1 MEQLSNL
8 ESLLDFFSDIEPSE
22 NAERILRDRY
32 LLKDGEGKYLEHSW
46 DDIAR
51 RVSRYIASAEILY
64 TDDIEKIRNVEEK
77 FYKLLKSRVFLPN
90 SPTLFNSGKTL
101 PRDVFQK
108 NREDM
113 SLEDYKKIFN
123 SRNRHNMLSACF
135 VVPLED
141 SMEGIFDAV
150 KDAALIQKYGGG
162 VGYDFSAL
170 RPKESSIAGTG
181 GKSSGPISF
190 MHVFNTTAST
200 IEQGGA
206 RRGAQMAVMRYDHP
220 DVIDFINSKK
230 NNDGKSILNYFNIS
244 VNFDNP
250 EEFLKK
256 LENNEE
262 IELSHPN
269 SNIKRT
275 IKAKELFDL
284 IANNAW
290 KSGDPGML
298 FLGRHN
304 KYYALSDVTPVS
316 ATNPCVVGDTKI
328 LTDRGLIKAKDLTT
342 DMKVWSPI
350 SKRFLQIE
358 KVIDQGIKPVKK
370 IILKN
375 GIELIA
381 TYDHKVYTENGW
393 VEIKNLKVGN
403 KIKIVNDKIEFENA
417 NDEFEYQN
425 IEKGNNN
432 KKMKFINTSN
442 AVAVA
447 KVLGLF
453 IGDGSLSNEGRISF
467 SIGKKDNIKEEM
479 EYLLN
484 ELSESK
490 ITIVE
495 EENQYKFM
503 IRSKN
508 FESFIREIIELN
520 ANEPTSS
527 LEKNVPEKILKSDIE
542 IQRSF
547 LIGLFTADGSVYNSN
562 GSITVSLSSV
572 SKKLLQ
578 NVQLLLLHFGINSTL
593 TIEKIERKSKIKN
606 NVYNCKTGYRILIS
620 GVDAYKFFNEIGFI
634 GEKQEKLNNLV
645 KEHLNKRGFYN
656 KNKDFIEIS
665 DIIDDG
671 EKQVFDITAGPDYVW
686 VTNGILSYDCG
697 EEPLPPYGS
706 CNLGSIDIAKVID
719 FVELGNPEGKNKD
732 LFKELVYWTA
742 RFLDDV
748 IDINVY
754 PLEKIDKVS
763 KEQRFIGLGIMGLA
777 DAMYKK
783 DLPYNSE
790 EGRKFMAETL
800 AQFAYYSHLAS
811 SELAKERGNFPLF
824 EKSKYKNGFIPF
836 PMLNDDYSDNI
847 RKWNKL
853 IKEHFFG
860 EGKNYKR
867 NVQVNTVAP
876 TGSISNLA
884 DTSSGIE
891 PNFMLAYI
899 RYMTD
904 KEGNRVPLPYM
915 NKILR
920 DKLDGDLNSELEAEI
935 IEKGSLQ
942 NIEGISEEIKK
953 TFVTSMDISG
963 MDHLLA
969 QNVIQSYLDA
979 SCSKTINLPK
989 EATVDDIKEIYKK
1002 AMELNLKGITIYRD
1016 GSLETQV
1023 LTKAK
1028 KEDKKVTF
1036 FVLDEKHKLR
1046 ARPRKETLKS
1056 VTRKFK
1062 TESGTVYITV
1072 SFDDNGEAIEIFLSD
1087 GTETAEIIGRLS
1099 SIALRSGVSVDEI
1112 LEQLSKVKGTY
1123 CKGISKEIKSALD
1136 DFEELWNEE
1145 ENDIEVFHVG
1155 KPLSK
1160 EEIEKFVHANKLEY
1174 TKGYYIDTEG
1184 NTYCP
1189 TCLSRNS
1196 LIMAEGCISC
1206 KTCGWSKCS

>member
-1 MEQLSNL
+1 MEKIYNI
-8 ESLLDFFSDIEPSE
+8 EEFLDFFSDINLSE

-32 LLKDGEGKYLEHSW
+32 LLKDGKGNYLEYNW
-46 DDIAR
+46 DDISK

-64 TDDIEKIRNVEEK
+64 IDDIEKIHEVEK
-77 FYKLLKSRVFLPN
+77 KYYKLLKSRVFLPN
-90 SPTLFNSGKTL
+90 SPTLFNAGKTL
-101 PRDVFQK
+101 PQSIFK
-108 NREDM
+108 KTIEEM
-113 SLEDYKKIFN
+113 TLEDYKNIYN
-123 SRNRHNMLSACF
+123 SRSRHNMLSACF

-162 VGYDFSAL
+162 VGYDFSEL
-170 RPKESSIAGTG
+170 RPKDSSIAGTG

-230 NNDGKSILNYFNIS
+230 NNDGKSVLNYFNIS
-244 VNFDNP
+244 INFDNP

-256 LENNEE
+256 LENDEE
-262 IELSHPN
+262 LELSHPN
-269 SNIKRT
+269 SNIKKT

-304 KYYALSDVTPVS
+304 KYYALGDITPVS
-316 ATNPCVVGDTKI
+316 ATNP
-328 LTDRGLIKAKDLTT
+328 
-342 DMKVWSPI
+342 
-350 SKRFLQIE
+350 
-358 KVIDQGIKPVKK
+358 
-370 IILKN
+370 
-375 GIELIA
+375 
-381 TYDHKVYTENGW
+381 
-393 VEIKNLKVGN
+393 
-403 KIKIVNDKIEFENA
+403 
-417 NDEFEYQN
+417 
-425 IEKGNNN
+425 
-432 KKMKFINTSN
+432 
-442 AVAVA
+442 
-447 KVLGLF
+447 
-453 IGDGSLSNEGRISF
+453 
-467 SIGKKDNIKEEM
+467 
-479 EYLLN
+479 
-484 ELSESK
+484 
-490 ITIVE
+490 
-495 EENQYKFM
+495 
-503 IRSKN
+503 
-508 FESFIREIIELN
+508 
-520 ANEPTSS
+520 
-527 LEKNVPEKILKSDIE
+527 
-542 IQRSF
+542 
-547 LIGLFTADGSVYNSN
+547 
-562 GSITVSLSSV
+562 
-572 SKKLLQ
+572 
-578 NVQLLLLHFGINSTL
+578 
-593 TIEKIERKSKIKN
+593 
-606 NVYNCKTGYRILIS
+606 
-620 GVDAYKFFNEIGFI
+620 
-634 GEKQEKLNNLV
+634 
-645 KEHLNKRGFYN
+645 
-656 KNKDFIEIS
+656 
-665 DIIDDG
+665 
-671 EKQVFDITAGPDYVW
+671 
-686 VTNGILSYDCG
+686 CG

-706 CNLGSIDIAKVID
+706 CNLGSIDIAKIID
-719 FVELGNPEGKNKD
+719 FIDLGNPNDEKNN
-732 LFKELVYWTA
+732 LLKELIYWTT

-754 PLEKIDKVS
+754 PLEQIDKVS

-777 DAMYKK
+777 DALYKK
-783 DLPYNSE
+783 ELPYNSDN
-790 EGRKFMAETL
+790 GRKFMAETM

-811 SELAKERGNFPLF
+811 TELAKERGNFPLF
-824 EKSKYKNGFIPF
+824 EKSKYKSGFIPF
-836 PMLNDDYSDNI
+836 PMLDDNYSENIKVWND
-847 RKWNKL
+847 L
-853 IKEHFFG
+853 IKEHFYG
-860 EGKNYKR
+860 EAKKYKR

-876 TGSISNLA
+876 TGSISNIA

-920 DKLDGDLNSELEAEI
+920 DKLDGLLNSELEAEI
-935 IEKGSLQ
+935 IEKGSIQ
-942 NIEGISEEIKK
+942 NIEGIPEEFKK
-953 TFVTSMDISG
+953 IFVTAMDISG

-989 EATVDDIKEIYKK
+989 EATVKEIKDIYKK

-1023 LTKAK
+1023 LTKAEK

-1062 TESGTVYITV
+1062 TQEGTVYITV

-1136 DFEELWNEE
+1136 DFESLWKENEVE
-1145 ENDIEVFHVG
+1145 IFHVG

-1160 EEIEKFVHANKLEY
+1160 EEVEKFVHANKLEY
-1174 TKGYYIDTEG
+1174 VKGYYIDNEG

-1189 TCLSRNS
+1189 TCLSKNS
-1196 LIMAEGCISC
+1196 LLMTEGCISC

>member
-1 MEQLSNL
+1 MDVEQLYNL
-8 ESLLDFFSDIEPSE
+8 ESLLEFFSDVKPSD

-64 TDDIEKIRNVEEK
+64 TEDIEKIRKVENIY
-77 FYKLLKSRVFLPN
+77 YKLIKSRLFLPN
-90 SPTLFNSGKTL
+90 SPTLFNAGKTL
-101 PRDVFQK
+101 SREIFEK
-108 NREDM
+108 KLEDM
-113 SLEDYKKIFN
+113 TLEDYNFIFN

-141 SMEGIFDAV
+141 SMEGIFNAV

-162 VGYDFSAL
+162 VGYDFSVL

-220 DVIDFINSKK
+220 DIIDFINSKK
-230 NNDGKSILNYFNIS
+230 DNDGKSVLNYFNIS

-250 EEFLKK
+250 EEFLRK
-256 LENNEE
+256 LENDEE
-262 IELSHPN
+262 LELSHPN
-269 SNIKRT
+269 SNIKKT
-275 IKAKELFDL
+275 IKARELFDL

-328 LTDRGLIKAKDLTT
+328 LTDRGLINAKDLTT

-350 SKRFLQIE
+350 SKEFLKIE
-358 KVIDQGIKPVKK
+358 KVIDQGIKPIKK
-370 IILKN
+370 ITLEN
-375 GIELIA
+375 GVELRA
-381 TYDHKVYTENGW
+381 TYDHKVFTKKGWMKVEELKIGTE
-393 VEIKNLKVGN
+393 
-403 KIKIVNDKIEFENA
+403 IKIVDENT
-417 NDEFEYQN
+417 F
-425 IEKGNNN
+425 
-432 KKMKFINTSN
+432 
-442 AVAVA
+442 
-447 KVLGLF
+447 
-453 IGDGSLSNEGRISF
+453 
-467 SIGKKDNIKEEM
+467 
-479 EYLLN
+479 
-484 ELSESK
+484 
-490 ITIVE
+490 
-495 EENQYKFM
+495 EENY
-503 IRSKN
+503 SK
-508 FESFIREIIELN
+508 
-520 ANEPTSS
+520 
-527 LEKNVPEKILKSDIE
+527 
-542 IQRSF
+542 
-547 LIGLFTADGSVYNSN
+547 
-562 GSITVSLSSV
+562 
-572 SKKLLQ
+572 
-578 NVQLLLLHFGINSTL
+578 
-593 TIEKIERKSKIKN
+593 
-606 NVYNCKTGYRILIS
+606 LIS
-620 GVDAYKFFNEIGFI
+620 
-634 GEKQEKLNNLV
+634 
-645 KEHLNKRGFYN
+645 
-656 KNKDFIEIS
+656 IS
-665 DIIDDG
+665 DDG
-671 EKQVFDITAGPDYVW
+671 EEQVFDITAGPDYVW

-706 CNLGSIDIAKVID
+706 CNLGSIDLAKVAE
-719 FVELGNPEGKNKD
+719 FVDLGNPSSETND
-732 LFKELVYWTA
+732 LLKELIYWTA

-783 DLPYNSE
+783 ELPYNSE

-800 AQFAYYSHLAS
+800 AQFAYYSHIAS

-836 PMLNDDYSDNI
+836 PMLDDDYSENI

-860 EGKNYKR
+860 EGKKYKR

-920 DKLDGDLNSELEAEI
+920 EKLDGDLNSELEAEI
-935 IEKGSLQ
+935 IEKGSVQ
-942 NIEGISEEIKK
+942 NIEGISEEIKRV
-953 TFVTSMDISG
+953 FVTAMDISG

-989 EATVDDIKEIYKK
+989 EATIEDIKEIYTK

-1028 KEDKKVTF
+1028 KQDDKKVTF

-1062 TESGTVYITV
+1062 TDSGTVYITV

-1136 DFEELWNEE
+1136 DFEALWE
-1145 ENDIEVFHVG
+1145 ENEVEVFHVG

-1160 EEIEKFVHANKLEY
+1160 EEVEKFVHANKLEY
-1174 TKGYYIDTEG
+1174 TKGYYVDTEG

-1189 TCLSRNS
+1189 TCLSKNS
-1196 LIMAEGCISC
+1196 LLMTEGCISC

>member
-1 MEQLSNL
+1 MEQLYNL
-8 ESLLDFFSDIEPSE
+8 ESFLDFFSDINPSE

-32 LLKDGEGKYLEHSW
+32 FLKDGNGKYLEHSW
-46 DDIAR
+46 DDISR

-64 TDDIEKIRNVEEK
+64 TEDIEKIRNVEK
-77 FYKLLKSRVFLPN
+77 IYFKLIKSRVFLPN
-90 SPTLFNSGKTL
+90 SPTLFNAGKTL
-101 PRDVFQK
+101 SRDVFEK
-108 NREDM
+108 KLEDM
-113 SLEDYKKIFN
+113 TLEDYNFIFN

-141 SMEGIFDAV
+141 SMEGIFNAV

-162 VGYDFSAL
+162 VGYDFSVL

-230 NNDGKSILNYFNIS
+230 DNDGKSVLNYFNIS

-256 LENNEE
+256 LENDEE
-262 IELSHPN
+262 IELTHPN

-275 IKAKELFDL
+275 IKAREFFDL

-304 KYYALSDVTPVS
+304 KYYALGDVTPVS
-316 ATNPCVVGDTKI
+316 ATNPCVIGDTKI
-328 LTDRGLIKAKDLTT
+328 LTDRGLINAKDLTT

-350 SKRFLQIE
+350 SKQFLNIE

-375 GIELIA
+375 GIELVA

-393 VEIKNLKVGN
+393 VEIKNLNVGDKVN
-403 KIKIVNDKIEFENA
+403 VVNDQIEFEKSK
-417 NDEFEYQN
+417 FKKS
-425 IEKGNNN
+425 ILEK
-432 KKMKFINTSN
+432 
-442 AVAVA
+442 
-447 KVLGLF
+447 
-453 IGDGSLSNEGRISF
+453 
-467 SIGKKDNIKEEM
+467 SII
-479 EYLLN
+479 
-484 ELSESK
+484 
-490 ITIVE
+490 
-495 EENQYKFM
+495 EENQYISLIM
-503 IRSKN
+503 SKN
-508 FESFIREIIELN
+508 FSSFKEIMKKEISTLEKEIFEIIFE
-520 ANEPTSS
+520 S
-527 LEKNVPEKILKSDIE
+527 EKE
-542 IQRSF
+542 IQKNF
-547 LIGLFTADGSVYNSN
+547 LTLLFSANGSVDNSE
-562 GSITVSLSSV
+562 GSISLSSS
-572 SKKLLQ
+572 SKKVLQ
-578 NVQLLLLHFGINSTL
+578 NVQLLLLVFGINSTL
-593 TIEKIERKSKIKN
+593 TLEN
-606 NVYNCKTGYRILIS
+606 DYNKEYKLLIS
-620 GVDAYKFFNEIGFI
+620 GEDSYKFYDEIGFVD
-634 GEKQEKLNNLV
+634 EKQLNMLIS
-645 KEHLNKRGFYN
+645 KRHN
-656 KNKDFIEIS
+656 NNFIEIAE
-665 DIIDDG
+665 IIDAG
-671 EKQVFDITAGPDYVW
+671 EERVYDITAGPDYVW

-706 CNLGSIDIAKVID
+706 CNLGSIDIAKVVD
-719 FVELGNPEGKNKD
+719 FVELGNPEGENNE
-732 LFKELVYWTA
+732 LYKELIYWTA
-742 RFLDDV
+742 RFLDNV

-790 EGRKFMAETL
+790 EGRRFMAETL

-811 SELAKERGNFPLF
+811 TELAKERGNFPLF
-824 EKSKYKNGFIPF
+824 EKSKYKDGFIPF
-836 PMLNDDYSDNI
+836 PMLDDEFSENI

-853 IKEHFFG
+853 IKEHFF
-860 EGKNYKR
+860 KDAKKYKR

-876 TGSISNLA
+876 TGSISNIA

-942 NIEGISEEIKK
+942 NIDGIPEEIKRV
-953 TFVTSMDISG
+953 FVTAMDISG

-989 EATVDDIKEIYKK
+989 EATVEDIKEIYKK

-1028 KEDKKVTF
+1028 KQDEKKVTF

-1136 DFEELWNEE
+1136 DFEALWQENEV
-1145 ENDIEVFHVG
+1145 EVFHVG

-1160 EEIEKFVHANKLEY
+1160 EEVEKFVHANKLEY
-1174 TKGYYIDTEG
+1174 TKGYYVDTEG
-1184 NTYCP
+1184 NVYCP
-1189 TCLSRNS
+1189 TCLSKNS
-1196 LIMAEGCISC
+1196 LLMTEGCMSC